1 MEKLVLP
8 TKEET
13 RPPLLEVE
21 HLAKSFG
28 SLRAVDD
35 VSFRVAR
42 NSLTGL
48 IGPNGA
54 GKTTAFGLIAGAIKP
69 DSGKIRLDGQRINGL
84 APNQNFRLGLA
95 RTFQIPRPFPQMTVL
110 ENMMLVP
117 MDQSGERFWNNWISP
132 GRVKQE
138 ERAARQRALEILDF
152 MNLTEKSGA
161 VAASLSGGQL
171 KLLELGRVLMANPK
185 LILLDEPAAGVNP
198 SLLEVLMEKIE
209 ALHRRGL
216 TFLIIEHNMDMIR
229 RLCRPI
235 IVMAQGRRIFEGDP
249 DAVRRDPMIIEAYLG
264 GQ

>member
-8 TKEET
+8 TKEEA

-69 DSGKIRLDGQRINGL
+69 DSGEIRLDGQRINGR

-198 SLLEVLMEKIE
+198 SLLEVLMEKLE

-216 TFLIIEHNMDMIR
+216 TFLIIEHNMDMIM